1 MRIWAAVLVGLGLIV
16 AWHLGVLGIAVAVLV
31 WVWCVAPVP
40 MTVLYAAATCGLA
53 ACCVYPRY
61 RPGVVWTEV
70 LVRSPRARRPGPRAV
85 SGPEWHDQVSAY
97 LARLR
102 HEDRA
107 VA

>member
-1 MRIWAAVLVGLGLIV
+1 MKIWAAVLVGLVLFV
-16 AWHLGVLGIAVAVLV
+16 AWRLGVLGIVVAVLV

-40 MTVLYAAATCGLA
+40 MTVLYAAGACGLA

-70 LVRSPRARRPGPRAV
+70 LVRSPRARHTGPRAV
-85 SGPEWHDQVSAY
+85 SGPDWDGQVSAY
-97 LARLR
+97 LERLR